1 MDVGSERPAPSG
13 EGQSKKPRLLLDRP
27 KAPAPKAPGQSSG
40 SATPS
45 GPLYPPGFAGVMQV
59 HGDIPPEE
67 LVDFDNWAPDLLDAM
82 ANESDLAAEFFDTWW
97 DEFSEKPPELSESEL
112 AQVDADADQK
122 EIERLMSMGVL
133 RNRRAEEDI
142 SEYQSLTTKV
152 VRDWRKRPGWTRR
165 SRLVGREFKTMSP
178 YTQELFAPASTLGA
192 THAFIATAL
201 SLGLELATFDFK
213 DAYLQVDQPTPM
225 TVEIEGQLFGDP
237 DGGTRTMVL
246 DRLLP
251 GQRIGASAWYLFA
264 KDLLGKACFVN
275 FEKEPTLFRCEVP
288 GSRAGVILHAD
299 DGLLASTEEER
310 TKLKSILRE
319 KVTVE
324 FSEPLLCT
332 GDELEF
338 LKRKYVLLENGI
350 GMYSNGRYAEALLAA
365 LGPKLRGRD
374 SPSDHTFLE
383 QDSSAELPPSEC
395 KVYREAVGRLLY
407 LSHTRPD
414 VQFAVCVLSSKM
426 AAPTKGA
433 FKWLQRVVGYL
444 ADCPAIGFVIKP
456 IKSNGCLGYEPDLAL
471 TPGSTIVV
479 ESVTDADWAGC
490 RRTRKSHTSIQLYVG
505 GSLVSSMVRSQRSIA
520 LSSGE
525 SEYIALVAGAA
536 EGIYL
541 ADCIRF
547 LVNGAFEVD
556 LRSRT
561 DSSACK
567 GITQRLGC
575 GRIRH
580 IACNMLWVQQCV
592 KQGILKV
599 ATIPGTANPSDLG
612 TKPLAAG
619 RIRELLFMMGAILP
633 DGSPYGAEDKELADQ
648 KREMAKAIKE
658 LKNDGHKVS
667 QIKALM
673 PILLIMTQVNSAQG
687 LGLAAPVPAFWDD
700 ESFYS

>member
-1 MDVGSERPAPSG
+1 MR
-13 EGQSKKPRLLLDRP
+13 
-27 KAPAPKAPGQSSG
+27 
-40 SATPS
+40 
-45 GPLYPPGFAGVMQV
+45 V

-82 ANESDLAAEFFDTWW
+82 VNESDLAGEFFDTWW

-112 AQVDADADQK
+112 AQVDAEADQK

-133 RNRRAEEDI
+133 RNRRADEDI

-152 VRDWRKRPGWTRR
+152 VRDWRKRPGWTKR

-201 SLGLELATFDFK
+201 SEGLELATFDFK

-225 TVEIEGQLFGDP
+225 TVEIEGRLFGDP

-264 KDLLGKACFVN
+264 KDLLGKACLVN
-275 FEKEPTLFRCEVP
+275 FEKEPTLFRSEAP

-310 TKLKSILRE
+310 TKLKGILRE

-324 FSEPLLCT
+324 FSEPLLRV

-383 QDSSAELPPSEC
+383 QDSSAELPPGEC

-426 AAPTKGA
+426 ATPTKGA

-444 ADCPAIGFVIKP
+444 ADCPAIGFIIKP
-456 IKSNGCLGYEPDLAL
+456 NKNNGCLGYEPDQPLA
-471 TPGSTIVV
+471 PGSTIVV

-541 ADCIRF
+541 GR
-547 LVNGAFEVD
+547 LHPVLGQWS
-556 LRSRT
+556 LR
-561 DSSACK
+561 
-567 GITQRLGC
+567 
-575 GRIRH
+575 GR
-580 IACNMLWVQQCV
+580 
-592 KQGILKV
+592 
-599 ATIPGTANPSDLG
+599 P
-612 TKPLAAG
+612 
-619 RIRELLFMMGAILP
+619 
-633 DGSPYGAEDKELADQ
+633 KEQD
-648 KREMAKAIKE
+648 
-658 LKNDGHKVS
+658 
-667 QIKALM
+667 
-673 PILLIMTQVNSAQG
+673 
-687 LGLAAPVPAFWDD
+687 
-700 ESFYS
+700 